1 MGIGTTRRVR
11 LTIVYLLLV
20 LISAVFLFP
29 IYHVVMTSF
38 KFPVDAFRVPP
49 KWIFQP
55 TLQHH
60 LRIWVKEP
68 FVRYLVN
75 TLVIAF
81 GTVGISVPIAS
92 LAAYGFVR
100 QPGRQAVVFAI
111 LLVLLAIRMFPQM
124 LLVIPYFMIAKTLRL
139 QDTRIIMILIMVAFN
154 QPFAI
159 WLMRGFFI
167 SVPRELDEAAVI
179 DGCSRV
185 GALIRV
191 ILPVVTPG
199 IATTAIF
206 SFLLA
211 YNNFLFPLI
220 LTGTRAK
227 TLPVA
232 IAEYGAENIQYWSI
246 SAAGVTGVI
255 VPIIII
261 MLFLQKHFVR
271 GLTSGAL
278 K

>member
-1 MGIGTTRRVR
+1 MSSSRRLR
-11 LTIVYLLLV
+11 QAIIYLLLI
-20 LISAVFLFP
+20 LITVVFLFP
-29 IYHVVMTSF
+29 IFHVVMTSF
-38 KFPVDAFRVPP
+38 KFPIDAFTMPP
-49 KWIFQP
+49 KWIFKP
-55 TLQHH
+55 TLKHH
-60 LRIWVKEP
+60 LHIWIKEP
-68 FVRYLVN
+68 FVKYLIN
-75 TLVIAF
+75 TLAIAF

-100 QPGRQAVVFAI
+100 QPGRQMVVFVI

-159 WLMRGFFI
+159 WLMRGFFM

-179 DGCSRV
+179 DGCSRL
-185 GALIRV
+185 GALTRI
-191 ILPVVTPG
+191 ILPVVAPG

-220 LTGTRAK
+220 LTGSRAK
-227 TLPVA
+227 TMPVA
-232 IAEYGAENIQYWSI
+232 IAEYGAENIKYWSI

-255 VPIIII
+255 IPIIII
-261 MLFLQKHFVR
+261 MIFLQKHFVR
-271 GLTSGAL
+271 GLTSGAI

>member
-1 MGIGTTRRVR
+1 MR
-11 LTIVYLLLV
+11 LSNSAHRILVYSSLTLICV
-20 LISAVFLFP
+20 LFLFP
-29 IYHVVMTSF
+29 VFHVLMTSI
-38 KFPVDAFRVPP
+38 KMPVDAFSTPP
-49 KWIFQP
+49 KWIFKP
-55 TLQHH
+55 TLKHH
-60 LRIWVKEP
+60 YHIWILEP
-68 FVRYLVN
+68 FLRYLFN
-75 TLVIAF
+75 TLIIAI
-81 GTVGISVPIAS
+81 GTVCISVPVAS

-100 QPGRQAVVFAI
+100 QTGRKAVILAI
-111 LLVLLAIRMFPQM
+111 LLLLLAIRMFPQM
-124 LLVIPYFMIAKTLRL
+124 LLVIPYFMIAKTLHL
-139 QDTRIIMILIMVAFN
+139 QDTHIIVILIMVAFN

-179 DGCSRV
+179 DGCSHL
-185 GALIRV
+185 GTLIRI

-220 LTGTRAK
+220 LTGPKAK

-232 IAEYGAENIQYWSI
+232 IAAYGAEKIQYWSI
-246 SAAGVTGVI
+246 SAAGVTGIVI
-255 VPIIII
+255 PIIII
-261 MLFLQKHFVR
+261 MLFLQKQFVR

>member
-1 MGIGTTRRVR
+1 MGIRTTRRLR
-11 LTIVYLLLV
+11 GTIVYLLLI
-20 LISAVFLFP
+20 LISVIFLFP
-29 IYHVVMTSF
+29 IFHVVMTSI
-38 KFPVDAFRVPP
+38 KFPVDAFSMPP
-49 KWIFQP
+49 KWIFKP

-60 LRIWVKEP
+60 IHIWIKEP
-68 FVRYLVN
+68 FFRYLIN

-100 QPGRQAVVFAI
+100 QPGRQVVVFVI

-179 DGCSRV
+179 DGCSRL
-185 GALIRV
+185 GALTRV
-191 ILPVVTPG
+191 VLPVVAPG

-232 IAEYGAENIQYWSI
+232 IAEYGAENIKYWSI

-255 VPIIII
+255 IPIIII
-261 MLFLQKHFVR
+261 MLFVQKHFVR

>member
-1 MGIGTTRRVR
+1 
-11 LTIVYLLLV
+11 
-20 LISAVFLFP
+20 
-29 IYHVVMTSF
+29 
-38 KFPVDAFRVPP
+38 
-49 KWIFQP
+49 
-55 TLQHH
+55 
-60 LRIWVKEP
+60 
-68 FVRYLVN
+68 
-75 TLVIAF
+75 
-81 GTVGISVPIAS
+81 
-92 LAAYGFVR
+92 
-100 QPGRQAVVFAI
+100 
-111 LLVLLAIRMFPQM
+111 
-124 LLVIPYFMIAKTLRL
+124 
-139 QDTRIIMILIMVAFN
+139 
-154 QPFAI
+154 
-159 WLMRGFFI
+159 
-167 SVPRELDEAAVI
+167 
-179 DGCSRV
+179 V

>member
-1 MGIGTTRRVR
+1 
-11 LTIVYLLLV
+11 
-20 LISAVFLFP
+20 
-29 IYHVVMTSF
+29 
-38 KFPVDAFRVPP
+38 
-49 KWIFQP
+49 
-55 TLQHH
+55 
-60 LRIWVKEP
+60 
-68 FVRYLVN
+68 
-75 TLVIAF
+75 
-81 GTVGISVPIAS
+81 VPIAS

-100 QPGRQAVVFAI
+100 QPGRQVAVFVI
-111 LLVLLAIRMFPQM
+111 LLLLLAIRMFPQM

-154 QPFAI
+154 QPFSI
-159 WLMRGFFI
+159 WLMRGFFLG
-167 SVPRELDEAAVI
+167 VPKELDEAAVI
-179 DGCSRV
+179 DGCSRF
-185 GALIRV
+185 GALTRV
-191 ILPVVTPG
+191 ILPVVAPG

-220 LTGTRAK
+220 LTGTDAK

-232 IAEYGAENIQYWSI
+232 IAEYGAENIKYWSI

-255 VPIIII
+255 IPIVVI
-261 MLFLQKHFVR
+261 MLFVQKHFVR

>member
-11 LTIVYLLLV
+11 LTIIYLLLV

>member
-1 MGIGTTRRVR
+1 MGIKTTNR
-11 LTIVYLLLV
+11 LRATIIYLLLI
-20 LISAVFLFP
+20 LITIVILFP
-29 IYHVVMTSF
+29 IFHVAMTSF
-38 KFPVDAFRVPP
+38 KFPIDAFSMPP
-49 KWIFQP
+49 KWIFRP

-60 LRIWVKEP
+60 IYIWIKEP
-68 FVRYLVN
+68 FFRYLVN

-100 QPGRQAVVFAI
+100 QPGRQVVVFVI
-111 LLVLLAIRMFPQM
+111 LLLAIRMFPQM

-154 QPFAI
+154 QPFSI
-159 WLMRGFFI
+159 WLMRGFFL

-179 DGCSRV
+179 DGCSRF
-185 GALIRV
+185 GALPRV
-191 ILPVVTPG
+191 ILPVVAPG

-220 LTGTRAK
+220 LTGTGAK

-232 IAEYGAENIQYWSI
+232 IAEYGAENIKYWSI
-246 SAAGVTGVI
+246 SAAGVTGVVI
-255 VPIIII
+255 PIIII
-261 MLFLQKHFVR
+261 MLFVQKHFVR